1 MKETIKTMKTIH
13 RMEENICKGYNAQGL
28 NFQNVQT
35 IQTAQQQIIQLKNGQ
50 KI

>member
-1 MKETIKTMKTIH
+1 
-13 RMEENICKGYNAQGL
+13 MEENIGKGYNAQGR

-35 IQTAQQQIIQLKNGQ
+35 IQTAQQQIIKLKNGQ

>member
-1 MKETIKTMKTIH
+1 
-13 RMEENICKGYNAQGL
+13 MEENMGKGYNAQGL
-28 NFQNVQT
+28 NFQNIQT